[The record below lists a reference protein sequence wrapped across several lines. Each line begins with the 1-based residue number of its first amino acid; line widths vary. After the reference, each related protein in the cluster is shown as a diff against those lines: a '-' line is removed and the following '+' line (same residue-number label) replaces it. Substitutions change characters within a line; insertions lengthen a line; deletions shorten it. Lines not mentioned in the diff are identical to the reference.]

1 MKRPSTDGT
10 VCAVALGYAMIINII
25 GTSKYEF
32 YPTELMIGAAFGI
45 GIAMVIGSIYFFLG
59 EPRTKPRPIASP
71 VVEATP
77 YHTVVRRP
85 MATPA

>member
-1 MKRPSTDGT
+1 MLRPSTDGM
-10 VCAVALGYAMIINII
+10 VCSVALGYAMIINII

-59 EPRTKPRPIASP
+59 EPRIKPRPFDIADEVP
-71 VVEATP
+71 LHMA
-77 YHTVVRRP
+77 VRRP
-85 MATPA
+85 MAAPA